1 MLLKKLKSF
10 WWISWNQGLRQA
22 TKKVAEQIAGLIPPP
37 LSTVLLEKFPPTTR
51 SNSSSYLPLLK
62 SQPKVSIII
71 PVFNS
76 SWLPSALSSVLTQ
89 TYNNFE
95 LILVDDCSTAP
106 ETLAA
111 LDHIKGD
118 RRVKV
123 LNTPH
128 NLNIS
133 GATNLGLAEVS
144 GEWVAFMDHDDLL
157 HPDALALFVRTL
169 NDEPCHDIYFSDEAI
184 IDSNDRILGIMRKC
198 EPTLDFLLGVNLITH
213 LCIVR
218 KTALDRLGPLNSEFD
233 GAQDHDLMLRAMEQ
247 GLSFFYMPY
256 VLYGW
261 RSHDRSTSAGIRA
274 TDAAKQNEL
283 PRAYLNGKKA
293 ISAHLARTGV
303 KATVT
308 DDAFSWYRVK
318 YEIPKQELVSIIV
331 PFKDQVNHLRKLCET
346 LPLTSYKEFELV
358 LVNNRS
364 DQQETMKY
372 LEQLKKSPP
381 FRVRF
386 LSFDEP
392 FNYSRLHNT
401 VVSGLDNELLL
412 FLNNDI
418 EIKHSGWLDAMLE
431 HIHRPNVAA
440 VGCKLLRGNGS
451 IQHAGMVFRTSV
463 HQCAMNISSEDG
475 YYTKIQRDVSGVTAA
490 CMLIRRS
497 VFTKIGGFDEV
508 NFPIGFSDAD
518 LCLRIIRA
526 GYKIMYTPF
535 AELYHHE
542 SVSRARQEETYEK
555 YALFRHHVLESRLV
569 DRRYKIE

>member
-1 MLLKKLKSF
+1 MLIKKLRSF

-22 TKKVAEQIAGLIPPP
+22 TKKVSEQLAGLVPPV
-37 LSTVLLEKFPPTTR
+37 LSAVLLEKFPPATR

-62 SQPKVSIII
+62 TQPKVSIII
-71 PVFNS
+71 PVYNS
-76 SWLPSALSSVLTQ
+76 TWLPSAISSVLTQ
-89 TYNNFE
+89 SYKNLE

-118 RRVKV
+118 LRVKV
-123 LNTPH
+123 LKTPQ

-133 GATNLGLAEVS
+133 GATNLGLNEVS
-144 GEWVAFMDHDDLL
+144 GDWVAFMDHDDLL
-157 HPDALALFVRTL
+157 HPDALALFIRTL
-169 NDEPCHDIYFSDEAI
+169 NDEPSHDIYFSDEAI

-218 KTALDRLGPLNSEFD
+218 KTALDKLGPLNSEFD
-233 GAQDHDLMLRAMEQ
+233 GAQDHDLMIRAFEM
-247 GLSFFYMPY
+247 GLSFLHMPY

-261 RSHDRSTSAGIRA
+261 RSHTRSTSAGIRSF
-274 TDAAKQNEL
+274 DSAKHEL
-283 PRAYLNGKKA
+283 PRAYVNGKKA
-293 ISAHLARTGV
+293 IAAHLSRYGIE
-303 KATVT
+303 ATVT

-318 YEIPKQELVSIIV
+318 YELPQRDLVSIIV
-331 PFKDQVNHLRKLCET
+331 PFKDQVHHLKKLIET
-346 LPLTSYKEFELV
+346 LPLTAYKNFELV

-364 DQQETMKY
+364 EQSETLDY
-372 LEQLKKSPP
+372 LEKLKKSPP
-381 FRVRF
+381 FSIKF
-386 LSFDEP
+386 LNFDEP
-392 FNYSRLHNT
+392 FNYSRLHNK
-401 VVSGLDNELLL
+401 VVSSISNELLL

-418 EIKHSGWLDAMLE
+418 EVKHPEWLDAMLE
-431 HIHRPNVAA
+431 HIYRPNVAA

-463 HQCAMNISSEDG
+463 HQCAMNVSSEDG

-490 CMLIRRS
+490 CMLIRKS
-497 VFTKIGGFDEV
+497 AFEKVGGFDEV

-526 GYKIMYTPF
+526 GFKIMYTPF
-535 AELYHHE
+535 AELFHHE

-555 YALFRHHVLESRLV
+555 YALFRHHVRESNLV